1 MLTYMIPE
9 RIERRRELLYTRKRY
24 IITDMILALSQQ
36 YTKALLKMVVLSS
49 YVHMTR
55 GKNLLLRSTARSG
68 RQDVQLQ
75 QSA

>member
-9 RIERRRELLYTRKRY
+9 RIERRRKLFYNRKCY
-24 IITDMILALSQQ
+24 IITDRVLGLLQQ

-49 YVHMTR
+49 YVHMTL

-68 RQDVQLQ
+68 RLDVQLR